1 MAKQLR
7 LDVHGVRSPST
18 DQRQNDVTPCEEAI
32 VSDIRHELQRL
43 IALNEAEQRVRED
56 IAYEDLLELFGDR
69 LTRGLID
76 CLHDHD
82 SDFRLMAIE
91 LLAECRLPS
100 EEMINAL
107 IERLTD
113 NHRVVRVAAVEL
125 LRKIGTE
132 AQSAISALKRLL
144 EDRSEPFI
152 RLSAAGA
159 ISTIAPEDT
168 AALPVILEGLNDPVG
183 IHRATVCEFIGNRRN
198 KLAVLH
204 LIPLLNAPELS
215 VRFAAGVAVG
225 KTFGNWFH
233 AVAACMAMLTD
244 SDWTTRCAG
253 KECLLSIGPHA
264 KADLGPLKKALV
276 DASWESRLDIEE
288 VIAGLQRL

>member
-7 LDVHGVRSPST
+7 VDFHGVRSPST

-43 IALNEAEQRVRED
+43 IVLNEVEQRVRED
-56 IAYEDLLELFGDR
+56 IAYEELLELFGDR
-69 LTRGLID
+69 LTHGLID

-91 LLAECRLPS
+91 LLAECRVPS
-100 EEMINAL
+100 EEVINAL

-113 NHRVVRVAAVEL
+113 SHRVVRVAAVEL
-125 LRKIGTE
+125 LRDIGNE
-132 AQSAISALKRLL
+132 AQSAIPALKRLL
-144 EDRSEPFI
+144 EERSEPFI

-159 ISTIAPEDT
+159 ISKIASEDP

-183 IHRATVCEFIGNRRN
+183 LVRATACEFIGDGRN
-198 KLAVLH
+198 KSAVLN
-204 LIPLLNAPELS
+204 LLPLLNDSELS
-215 VRFAAGVAVG
+215 VRFASGVAVG
-225 KTFGNWFH
+225 KTFGQWFH

-253 KECLLSIGPHA
+253 KECLLSIGRHTQQSLDMLEMA
-264 KADLGPLKKALV
+264 MV
-276 DASWESRLDIEE
+276 DARWEVRLDLEE
-288 VIAGLQRL
+288 VLAELRWQ

>member
-1 MAKQLR
+1 
-7 LDVHGVRSPST
+7 VP
-18 DQRQNDVTPCEEAI
+18 PCEEAI
-32 VSDIRHELQRL
+32 VPDIRQELQRL

-56 IAYEDLLELFGDR
+56 IAHQKLLELFGDR
-69 LTRGLID
+69 LRHGLID

-91 LLAECRLPS
+91 LLAECRIPS
-100 EEMINAL
+100 EEVINVL

-125 LRKIGTE
+125 LRDIGNE
-132 AQSAISALKRLL
+132 AQSAIPALKRLL
-144 EDRSEPFI
+144 KERSEPFI

-159 ISTIAPEDT
+159 ISKIASEDP

-183 IHRATVCEFIGNRRN
+183 LHRSTACELIGDRRN
-198 KLAVLH
+198 KSAVLN
-204 LIPLLNAPELS
+204 LLPLLNDSELS

-225 KTFGNWFH
+225 KSLGQWFH

-253 KECLLSIGPHA
+253 KECLLSTGRHA
-264 KADLGPLKKALV
+264 QQSLDMLEMVMV
-276 DASWESRLDIEE
+276 DARWEVRLDLEE
-288 VIAGLQRL
+288 VLAELRWQ